1 MDAERG
7 LMEFLSH
14 LFVWFADP
22 AHWHGS
28 DGIPLRT
35 FEHLWYS
42 LFAALAAVA
51 IGLPLG
57 LVVGHTN
64 KGGEV
69 AVNASNLGRA
79 IPSFG
84 IIVLAGTLA
93 PFGYLPVWIALTAV
107 GLPPIVTNSY
117 VGVRSID
124 PEVREAGEGMGMTGA
139 QMLFRVEVPIAL
151 PLIMAGIRTSVVQI
165 VATTTIAAFIT
176 LGGYGRY
183 IFDGLPQRQFE
194 KVVAGALLAA
204 LLSLLVEYGLG
215 RLQDVVVPRG
225 LRHRAAAAAL
235 DAKIGRAT

>member
-1 MDAERG
+1 MV
-7 LMEFLSH
+7 FLH
-14 LFVWFADP
+14 DLFAWFVDP
-22 AHWHGS
+22 ANWLGS
-28 DGIPLRT
+28 NGIPMRT

-51 IGLPLG
+51 IGLPIG

-64 KGGEV
+64 KGGEI

-84 IIVLAGTLA
+84 IIVLAWTLA
-93 PFGYLPVWIALTAV
+93 GFGYLPIWVALTAL

-117 VGVRSID
+117 VGVRSVD
-124 PEVREAGEGMGMTGA
+124 PEAREAGEGMGMTGA
-139 QMLFRVEVPIAL
+139 QVLFRVEVPIAM

-176 LGGYGRY
+176 LGGLGRY
-183 IFDGLPQRQFE
+183 IFDGLPQQQYE
-194 KVVAGALLAA
+194 AVVAGALLVA

-215 RLQDVVVPRG
+215 RLQHLVVPRG
-225 LRHRAAAAAL
+225 LRDRAAAAAL
-235 DAKIGRAT
+235 DAKIGTGHTA